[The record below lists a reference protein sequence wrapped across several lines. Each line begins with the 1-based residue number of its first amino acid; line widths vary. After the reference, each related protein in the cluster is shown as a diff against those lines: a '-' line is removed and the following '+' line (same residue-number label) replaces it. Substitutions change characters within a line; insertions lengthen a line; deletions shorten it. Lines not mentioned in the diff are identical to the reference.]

1 MKKTLEEQMIHAAYW
16 KDSDKVFEL
25 MALGAQPFYKDG
37 CGQTVPDIA
46 KKGNGIEIFN
56 VFWKGMRCFHEKL
69 YRRVVARSQPNR
81 VFSGNYRNRTI

>member
-25 MALGAQPFYKDG
+25 MALGAQPFCKDG

-46 KKGNGIEIFN
+46 KKGDDMETFE
-56 VFWKGMRCFHEKL
+56 VFWKCMRRFHPKL
-69 YRRVVARSQPNR
+69 YRRVIARSQPNR
-81 VFSGNYRNRTI
+81 ILSGKYRERTI

>member
-25 MALGAQPFYKDG
+25 MALGAQPFCKDEG
-37 CGQTVPDIA
+37 GRTVPDIA
-46 KKGNGIEIFN
+46 KKGDDMETFN

-81 VFSGNYRNRTI
+81 VLSGKYRDRTI